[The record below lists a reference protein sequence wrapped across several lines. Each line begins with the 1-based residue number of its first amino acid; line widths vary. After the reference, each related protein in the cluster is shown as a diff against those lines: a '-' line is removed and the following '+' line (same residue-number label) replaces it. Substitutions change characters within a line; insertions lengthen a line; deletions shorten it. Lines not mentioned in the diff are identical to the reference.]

1 MLASPSK
8 SLAAALPEDVARLI
22 RVPLSRDPDTAR
34 REYVDHHRNE
44 EDRCRQLSKGFLED
58 HKKKLSLGRRLLKRA
73 GMVHERY
80 GSSVASV
87 AVTEENGS
95 CDRVQKLRARALLLL
110 QLSEAVTIA
119 SLAAFRC
126 WNEMETEAYRHA
138 RQAEIVENDVDYV
151 LHLFS
156 RHRFSPEQI
165 THVIAIKA
173 DQFSMLKFLM
183 PGFPGP
189 SDGQPDD
196 SEVELQG
203 PFVIPFE
210 PGGGP
215 DLDGL
220 VRLEE
225 EAGRVAIVGT
235 HVEAP

>member
-1 MLASPSK
+1 MLERPSK
-8 SLAAALPEDVARLI
+8 SLASALPEDVAQLI
-22 RVPLSRDPDTAR
+22 RVALSQDPDAAR
-34 REYVDHHRNE
+34 REYVEQHQNE
-44 EDRCRQLSKGFLED
+44 EDRCRRLSKGFLED
-58 HKKKLSLGRRLLKRA
+58 HEKKLSLGRRLLKRA

-80 GSSVASV
+80 ESSVASV
-87 AVTEENGS
+87 AVAEENGS
-95 CDRVQKLRARALLLL
+95 YDRVQKLRARALLLL
-110 QLSEAVTIA
+110 QLGEAATIA

-138 RQAEIVENDVDYV
+138 RQAEIGESDVDYV

-173 DQFSMLKFLM
+173 DRLGMLKFLM
-183 PGFPGP
+183 PGSPGF
-189 SDGQPDD
+189 SEEQRED

-203 PFVIPFE
+203 PSVIPFE
-210 PGGGP
+210 PGGDPG
-215 DLDGL
+215 LDGP

-225 EAGRVAIVGT
+225 EPPRVAIVGT